1 MPSKDHASHM
11 EWNFEPV
18 SDPQELTYNASN
30 PPDNASTDVD
40 YEPHPEASIPLSSS
54 RAAIV
59 KSVTNLYS
67 GSCQEGGTGEQD
79 LKVYAPEAVYD
90 DPWSY
95 CDTRYKIAGQWYG
108 VPKLFDSKTLATE
121 VVENSDNAHTTPGED
136 ARIVF
141 KLRQEYTIKAVRIS
155 KAVNS
160 LVSLTLQNIDGEE
173 KVRFHK
179 DQWNHKDYS
188 HEGLG
193 RAMKEL
199 NGDHLTKITR
209 PPGWLKEG
217 AESKGVPT
225 S

>member
-1 MPSKDHASHM
+1 MPSKDHASQM
-11 EWNFEPV
+11 ERNFEPV
-18 SDPQELTYNASN
+18 SNPQELTYNTSTPQN
-30 PPDNASTDVD
+30 NASTDVD
-40 YEPHPEASIPLSSS
+40 YEPHPEDSIPLSPS

-59 KSVTNLYS
+59 KSITNLYS
-67 GSCQEGGTGEQD
+67 GSCKEGGTGEQD

-108 VPKLFDSKTLATE
+108 IPKLFDSKTLATE
-121 VVENSDNAHTTPGED
+121 VVENSDNARTTPGED

-209 PPGWLKEG
+209 PPAWLKEG
-217 AESKGVPT
+217 AESEGVPT